1 MQLYTSSYTLDG
13 GEIEIA
19 PPAATRKACAAPE
32 RVMEQEA
39 AYLAALPSATHFRV
53 DAGAL
58 VLLAADDTYVASYV
72 PAGTSP

>member
-1 MQLYTSSYTLDG
+1 
-13 GEIEIA
+13 
-19 PPAATRKACAAPE
+19 
-32 RVMEQEA
+32 MEQEA

-58 VLLAADDTYVASYV
+58 VLLAADDTYVVSYV